1 MTTPGRQQYLRLKEK
16 HPDAVLLYRMGDFYE
31 MFDEDAH
38 IASRALSITLTS
50 REFGRG
56 NRVPMAGIPY
66 HALNGYLRR
75 FLRSGHR
82 LAICEQLSEPGKGLV
97 ERDVVRVLS
106 PGTIDDPALLDA
118 HRPNYLL
125 AIAEHGALFGLAW
138 VDVSTGASEYRVMS
152 TEEPSA
158 VAAFIEQLAP
168 AEIVGPVDDDLDP
181 LEQRAI
187 RPVDGEWTIDEAQR
201 RFEARFPLAEPVR
214 PAALRAIGVLIGYLE
229 RGHAVL
235 LAALEQPLAWVSEG
249 VMVLDRQTRANLEI
263 DLRSRDRRDLFV
275 LLNET
280 KTAPGARRLHA
291 FLDRPLTDRPALER
305 RLDAVG
311 ELHADAPLRGKLARL
326 LGTVLDL
333 ERLATR
339 IATGAIR
346 ARELASLA
354 ETLARA
360 GEISALL
367 DGRVRAPLLRELVA
381 EIDALPGVQQR
392 IRDSLDEESSR
403 LLQRGTDPRLD
414 RLYDA
419 MDEDRSLIASLEKT
433 ERERTGIRTLKVGYN
448 KVSGYY
454 IEVSRANRL
463 PLPPDF
469 TRKQTLTNAER
480 YVTPDLKEAENR
492 ILAAEER
499 VEQLESEL
507 YAALVVDLYAFVTR
521 MRATAGA
528 LATIDVLNALATVA
542 SEQRWTRP
550 ALTDDTDLA
559 IVNGRHPVVERE
571 LPQGEFMPNDV
582 LLTREDGRVVIL
594 TGPNMAGKSTYLRQ
608 VALIVLLAQIG
619 SFVPADAASIGLVDR
634 IFTRIGAHDDLASG
648 QSTFM
653 VEMLETATILN
664 HATERSLVVL
674 DEIGRGTSTEDGVA
688 IAGAVVEHLA
698 ERIGARTLFATH
710 FRELAALADRLPEV
724 RSMQTAVEQRDDR
737 LLFLHAIVPGVAEAS
752 FGLEIA
758 RLAGL
763 PDTVLDRARI
773 AVLSDAAPTLPLA
786 PVAVVQEQPAR
797 YLPDGLELAREQ
809 VANDLLSLDL
819 ANTTPLSALNAL
831 AAWQARLRA
840 ASNDA
845 VGPRSLYATG
855 GRDVAQAD

>member
-38 IASRALSITLTS
+38 IASRALGITLTS

-56 NRVPMAGIPY
+56 GRVPMAGIPH

-75 FLRSGHR
+75 FLRAGHR

-97 ERDVVRVLS
+97 ERDVVRVIS
-106 PGTIDDPALLDA
+106 PGTIDDPALLDSQ
-118 HRPNYLL
+118 RPNYLL

-138 VDVSTGASEYRVMS
+138 VDVSTGASEYRVMPAD
-152 TEEPSA
+152 EPAA

-168 AEIVGPVDDDLDP
+168 AEIVGPVADDLGV
-181 LEQRAI
+181 LEQQPI
-187 RPVDGEWTIDEAQR
+187 RPVDGDWTVDEAQR
-201 RFEARFPLAEPVR
+201 RYDARFPNAEPVR
-214 PAALRAIGVLIGYLE
+214 AAAVRAIGVLVGYLE
-229 RGHAVL
+229 RGHAAL
-235 LAALEQPLAWVSEG
+235 LDALEQPLAWVSEG
-249 VMVLDRQTRANLEI
+249 VMILDRQTRANLEI

-280 KTAPGARRLHA
+280 RTAPGARRLHA

-305 RLDAVG
+305 RLDAVT

-326 LGTVLDL
+326 LGTILDL

-339 IATGAIR
+339 IATGSIR

-354 ETLARA
+354 ETLTRA
-360 GEISALL
+360 GEVRALL
-367 DGRVRAPLLRELVA
+367 DGRVRAPLLRELVG
-381 EIDALPGVQQR
+381 EIDALPTVQRQ
-392 IRDSLDEESSR
+392 IRDSLDDESTR

-419 MDEDRSLIASLEKT
+419 MEQDRAFIASLEKV
-433 ERERTGIRTLKVGYN
+433 ERERSGIRGLKVGFN
-448 KVSGYY
+448 KISGYY

-463 PLPPDF
+463 PLPEDF
-469 TRKQTLTNAER
+469 VRKQTLTNAER
-480 YVTPDLKEAENR
+480 YVTPDLKEAESR

-507 YAALVVDLYAFVTR
+507 YAALVRELSGYVSR

-542 SEQRWTRP
+542 AEQRWVRP
-550 ALTDDTDLA
+550 QLADDTCLT
-559 IVNGRHPVVERE
+559 IVAGRHPVVERE
-571 LPQGEFMPNDV
+571 LPHGEFMPNDAH
-582 LLTREDGRVVIL
+582 LAGEAGRVVIL

-619 SFVPADAASIGLVDR
+619 SFVPADSARIGLVDR
-634 IFTRIGAHDDLASG
+634 IFTRIGAHDDLARG

-698 ERIGARTLFATH
+698 GQIGARTLFATH
-710 FRELAALADRLPEV
+710 FRELTALAERLPGV
-724 RSMQTAVEQRDDR
+724 CSMQTSVEQRDDR
-737 LLFLHAIVPGVAEAS
+737 LLFLHAIVPGVAEAA

-763 PDTVLDRARI
+763 PDVVIERAR
-773 AVLSDAAPTLPLA
+773 ASVPADNPTM
-786 PVAVVQEQPAR
+786 PVAVIHEQPMR
-797 YLPDGLELAREQ
+797 YLPDGLTLAREQ
-809 VANDLLSLDL
+809 VADALLSLDL
-819 ANTTPLSALNAL
+819 ANTTPLEALNAL
-831 AAWQARLRA
+831 AAWQARLRTA
-840 ASNDA
+840 THDA
-845 VGPRSLYATG
+845 IGPRSLGAG
-855 GRDVAQAD
+855 PVRDIAQAD